1 MAVLTHDGK
10 YPCLFNLSLLEWE
23 RYTGDTNNSS
33 SERMVELEKPY
44 TMWAKYRMRLQIGN
58 SLIYESQKDT
68 TIISEDI
75 GQLIEEL
82 RELAGGKR
90 DRMGF
95 DPMEPDFGLVIR
107 NLTESDTTV
116 MVSSAADPPAEVPTG
131 ATNQSSD
138 SSDLFDVNVWIDYPN
153 QVDRIYGGYGP
164 GLYFYTGLKEIER
177 FSDELQ
183 EDLDRLGAYFPE
195 KSTR

>member
-23 RYTGDTNNSS
+23 RYTGDTNYSS

-82 RELAGGKR
+82 R
-90 DRMGF
+90 
-95 DPMEPDFGLVIR
+95 
-107 NLTESDTTV
+107 
-116 MVSSAADPPAEVPTG
+116 
-131 ATNQSSD
+131 
-138 SSDLFDVNVWIDYPN
+138 
-153 QVDRIYGGYGP
+153 
-164 GLYFYTGLKEIER
+164 
-177 FSDELQ
+177 
-183 EDLDRLGAYFPE
+183 
-195 KSTR
+195 

>member
-10 YPCLFNLSLLEWE
+10 YPCLFDLSLLEWE

-33 SERMVELEKPY
+33 SERMVELGKPY

-95 DPMEPDFGLVIR
+95 DPMEPDFGLVIC

-116 MVSSAADPPAEVPTG
+116 MVSSAAGIRAEIPTG

>member
-116 MVSSAADPPAEVPTG
+116 MVSSAADPA
-131 ATNQSSD
+131 ATPDTSV
-138 SSDLFDVNVWIDYPN
+138 LFIT
-153 QVDRIYGGYGP
+153 RSLRHFIY
-164 GLYFYTGLKEIER
+164 
-177 FSDELQ
+177 S
-183 EDLDRLGAYFPE
+183 
-195 KSTR
+195 